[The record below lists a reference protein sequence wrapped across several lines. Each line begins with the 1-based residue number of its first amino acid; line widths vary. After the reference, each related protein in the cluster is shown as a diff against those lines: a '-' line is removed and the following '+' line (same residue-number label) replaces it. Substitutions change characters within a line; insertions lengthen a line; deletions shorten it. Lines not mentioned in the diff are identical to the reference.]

1 MLANKYGFGSLK
13 AVRHYQS
20 RYQRNGAGTEAE
32 TGTEAGTETRPET
45 APETAPETR
54 PETGPEKKIQNG
66 TEVKISLG
74 YTSDS
79 EHWVIFCLFRMA
91 KLHNDV
97 TYEGW
102 HMKIPNACCEY
113 PLVRY
118 AEGPIVSMLWY

>member
-54 PETGPEKKIQNG
+54 PETRPETGTEKIQNG
-66 TEVKISLG
+66 TEVSWFIHIGFRALIQITL
-74 YTSDS
+74 Y
-79 EHWVIFCLFRMA
+79 WILFMMVIFCLFRMA
-91 KLHNDV
+91 ELHNDV

-102 HMKIPNACCEY
+102 HMKIPKRV
-113 PLVRY
+113 L
-118 AEGPIVSMLWY
+118 